1 MAGDFSTDATSSDTN
16 ITDRFELDNGQRDNY
31 YDIGRIKLKP
41 GKQRPTGRLL
51 IQFDFFSHGTGDYF
65 DVDSY
70 SGVVDYEDIPNY
82 KSDTTEQTFELRDSL
97 DFRPRVDD
105 ATTINSGDVDRTY
118 DGTGA
123 SDVDVVKFGSDVTSD
138 FEFYLNRID
147 KVFLTRSG
155 EFKVTK
161 GAPAIEPEVPQN
173 LDGNLEIATVRISP
187 YVFNLSRDIKVDYTK
202 LKDTQCVTLV
212 LLKND

>member
-1 MAGDFSTDATSSDTN
+1 M
-16 ITDRFELDNGQRDNY
+16 
-31 YDIGRIKLKP
+31 
-41 GKQRPTGRLL
+41 
-51 IQFDFFSHGTGDYF
+51 HTGDYF

-70 SGVVDYEDIPNY
+70 SKVVDYEDIPNY

-105 ATTINSGDVDRTY
+105 TTINKSDVDRTY

-147 KVFLTRSG
+147 KVF
-155 EFKVTK
+155 
-161 GAPAIEPEVPQN
+161 
-173 LDGNLEIATVRISP
+173 
-187 YVFNLSRDIKVDYTK
+187 FN
-202 LKDTQCVTLV
+202 
-212 LLKND
+212 

>member
-1 MAGDFSTDATSSDTN
+1 M
-16 ITDRFELDNGQRDNY
+16 
-31 YDIGRIKLKP
+31 
-41 GKQRPTGRLL
+41 
-51 IQFDFFSHGTGDYF
+51 
-65 DVDSY
+65 
-70 SGVVDYEDIPNY
+70 
-82 KSDTTEQTFELRDSL
+82 RDSL

-118 DGTGA
+118 DGSGA
-123 SDVDVVKFGSDVTSD
+123 SDVDVVKFNSDVTSD

-147 KVFLTRSG
+147 KVFLTRNG

-187 YVFNLSRDIKVDYTK
+187 YVFNLSRDIKVDYHETK
-202 LKDTQCVTLV
+202 RYTMRDIGAIEKRLANTEYYTQLS
-212 LLKND
+212 LLEVDAKLYKFKTQMD